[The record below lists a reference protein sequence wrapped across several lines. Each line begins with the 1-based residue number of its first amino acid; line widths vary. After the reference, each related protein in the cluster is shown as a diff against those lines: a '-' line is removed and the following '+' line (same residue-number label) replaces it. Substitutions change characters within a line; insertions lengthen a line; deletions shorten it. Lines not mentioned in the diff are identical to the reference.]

1 MQAYHPVGRAIP
13 ANISSDASKIS
24 IYVEE
29 SGASPLGM
37 DVCERFDTPSCGF
50 KGLCS
55 LYKMQLSIVERI
67 AKYTEDAER

>member
-1 MQAYHPVGRAIP
+1 
-13 ANISSDASKIS
+13 
-24 IYVEE
+24 
-29 SGASPLGM
+29 M
-37 DVCERFDTPSCGF
+37 DVCERFDTPSSGF